1 VNRNK
6 ELTMIPK
13 KTDRAMAHNV
23 YSVNESARHYIWGE
37 PSKEETL
44 LDKVCA
50 GAAFVACIV
59 VLMFMG

>member
-1 VNRNK
+1 MN
-6 ELTMIPK
+6 PK
-13 KTDRAMAHNV
+13 KTDRAMAHNQ
-23 YSVNESARHYIWGE
+23 YSVKDTTRHYIWGE

-44 LDKVCA
+44 VDKVCA

>member
-1 VNRNK
+1 MNNPNR
-6 ELTMIPK
+6 I
-13 KTDRAMAHNV
+13 KTLGDDAQPLAHNQ
-23 YSVNESARHYIWGE
+23 YSVKDTTRHYIWGE